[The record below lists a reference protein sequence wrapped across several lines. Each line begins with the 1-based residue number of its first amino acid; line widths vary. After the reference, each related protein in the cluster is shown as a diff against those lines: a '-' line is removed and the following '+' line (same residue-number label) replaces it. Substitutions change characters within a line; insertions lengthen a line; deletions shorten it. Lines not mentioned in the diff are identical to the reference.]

1 MGVIS
6 VIASRFG
13 GRTITQGLVLVPVL
27 GLLALLGYG
36 LAQKTPPP
44 LVGGPAP
51 DFTLQL
57 FDGGEITLSE
67 LRGQVIVIN
76 FWASWCPP
84 CREEAPLLE
93 EAWRFYRDQGV
104 VFIGVDWLDTED
116 EARAYI
122 REFDLTYPNGPDLGS
137 RIGRAYRITGVPET
151 FFITREGL
159 VATHIPAPL
168 DAITLVTNIEAL
180 LREGE

>member
-1 MGVIS
+1 MEV
-6 VIASRFG
+6 VSRIR
-13 GRTITQGLVLVPVL
+13 GRFAGSTVTQLIVLIPVL

-36 LAQKTPPP
+36 LAQKSAPP

-57 FDGGEITLSE
+57 FDGGEVTLSE
-67 LRGQVIVIN
+67 LRGKVVVIN

-84 CREEAPLLE
+84 CREEAPILE
-93 EAWRFYRDQGV
+93 AAWEFYRDQGV
-104 VFIGVDWLDTED
+104 VFIGVDWLDTEA

-122 REFDLTYPNGPDLGS
+122 QEFNLTYPHGPDLGS

-151 FFITREGL
+151 FFISRDGL
-159 VATHIPAPL
+159 IAAHIPAPL
-168 DAITLVTNIEAL
+168 DAVTLATNIQVL
-180 LREGE
+180 LR